1 MKKKLVVIPIIVA
14 IIAIATFPL
23 YSPLFVN
30 AVVDEPLP
38 EMMTTNEPAII
49 WTGNFVGVGD
59 GIHDAAGIAKVL
71 SVTDGQSVHRIVR
84 LENFKATN
92 GPDLYVYLSKD
103 PTSIN
108 GGIINLGR
116 LKGNI
121 GNQNYEIPDDADLEE
136 YNNVLIW
143 CKMFSVLFGHTDLQA
158 T

>member
-14 IIAIATFPL
+14 IVAIATYPL

-38 EMMTTNEPAII
+38 EMMTTSEPTII

-71 SVTDGQSVHRIVR
+71 SVNDGQSMHKLLR

-103 PTSIN
+103 PTGIDD
-108 GGIINLGR
+108 GIISLGR

-121 GNQNYEIPDDADLEE
+121 GNQNYDIPEDASLEE
-136 YNNVLIW
+136 YNYVLIW
-143 CKMFSVLFGHTDLQA
+143 CKMFSVLFGSADLQTA
-158 T
+158 